1 MKKIENDI
9 STLGKTIKRQRVSRN
24 LSQNQLAQLAGVSL
38 NLISQIESGKPRVQF
53 IKLLQVLNALGLQ
66 LHVEFGS
73 THLVIDK
80 KLIEQEN

>member
-9 STLGKTIKRQRVSRN
+9 SALGKTIKRLRVSQN

-66 LHVEFGS
+66 LHVELGS

-80 KLIEQEN
+80 KLIAQEN